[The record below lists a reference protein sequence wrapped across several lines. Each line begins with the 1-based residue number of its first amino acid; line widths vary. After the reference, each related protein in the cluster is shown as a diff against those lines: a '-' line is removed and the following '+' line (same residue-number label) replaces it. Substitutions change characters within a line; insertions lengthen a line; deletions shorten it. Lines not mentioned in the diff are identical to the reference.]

1 MSALFRKMKRF
12 FEMTKDRIQRFDNAM
27 AVMPYAL
34 LLLPVAIFFLTWTRL
49 YVGIPATLFSL
60 AGLYFALKRKRKSL
74 DIFGEKRGKRLAA
87 IALCALLWTVLSGQG
102 GLMFQNIDYHM
113 RNAIFSDLVKYDWPV
128 IFHIPEDAAEGLA
141 PGSAV
146 RENAEF
152 FAGKDVTIVYYLAY
166 WLPPALV
173 GKAFYRLLGEGAG
186 MILANAA
193 LIIWTFCCTFTV
205 LYLFCRAFKKFSYK
219 SLLVFIFFSGLDI
232 LGAVFF
238 FAAGLQGLLMTEGR
252 IIPHLDTWTMQQ
264 YSSNTTALFWV
275 FNQALPVWLFCC
287 ILLGEEDLKPIFLP
301 YSCLALSSTLP
312 MIGALPII
320 FYFIFKRV
328 AEEIRAN
335 GQDLNFKNV
344 FSHLLKYV
352 NLSNVA
358 GAAILVLSYLYL
370 MSSPR
375 SDTFSFMSGSPNLI
389 QLGLIMM
396 SLLFEVMVILFVLY
410 QAEIGEKKG
419 LLYTVTA
426 LLFVVPFFNVGE
438 KFDFTMRASLPPLF
452 FLCFLCCHTLLKEGK
467 KHIKRALAIVLIIG
481 SLTAAA
487 EILQPIA
494 YVFTGKSPVA
504 AGIESLAEVGS
515 SKFDPKNCLGTLD
528 SFFMKYILKR

>member
-1 MSALFRKMKRF
+1 M
-12 FEMTKDRIQRFDNAM
+12 MTKEKTEKLDKILA
-27 AVMPYAL
+27 AMPYVL
-34 LLLPVAIFFLTWTRL
+34 LLLPVIIFFLSWTRL
-49 YVGIPATLFSL
+49 YVGIPAAALAL
-60 AGLYFALKRKRKSL
+60 AGLYFALKRQRQPI
-74 DIFGEKRGKRLAA
+74 DIFGENGGKKLAV
-87 IALCALLWTVLSGQG
+87 IALCALLWVIFSGQG

-113 RNAIFSDLVKYDWPV
+113 RNAIFSDLVKQDWPV
-128 IFHIPEDAAEGLA
+128 IFHIPEDIAEGLF
-141 PGSAV
+141 PGSAA

-173 GKAFYRLLGEGAG
+173 GKAFFALFGEGAG
-186 MILANAA
+186 MAAANAA
-193 LIIWTFCCTFTV
+193 LVLWAFCCAFTV

-219 SLLVFIFFSGLDI
+219 ALLIFIFFSGLDI

-238 FAAGLQGLLMTEGR
+238 YAAGLQGLLMTEGR

-287 ILLGEEDLKPIFLP
+287 ILLEEEDLKPVFLP

-320 FYFIFKRV
+320 FYFIFRRASKD
-328 AEEIRAN
+328 IREN
-335 GQDLNFKNV
+335 GGELNFKSV
-344 FSHLLKYV
+344 FSQLLKYV
-352 NLSNVA
+352 NLPNIA
-358 GAAILVLSYLYL
+358 GAAILILSYLYL

-375 SDTFSFMSGSPNLI
+375 SDTFSFMSGSPNVI
-389 QLGLIMM
+389 QLGLIMV
-396 SLLFEVMVILFVLY
+396 SLLFEVMVILFALY
-410 QAEIGEKKG
+410 QAEIAEKRG
-419 LLYTVTA
+419 LLYLVTA
-426 LLFVVPFFNVGE
+426 LLLIIPFFNVGE

-452 FLCFLCCHTLLKEGK
+452 FLCYLCCYTLLKEGK
-467 KHIKRALAIVLIIG
+467 KQIKRALAIILIIG

-487 EILQPIA
+487 EILQPAA
-494 YVFTGKSPVA
+494 YVFTGKNPAA
-504 AGIESLAEVGS
+504 AGIRSLSEVGS

-528 SFFMKYILKR
+528 SFFMKYILRR